1 MTRKDKKK
9 KTISVASRKAK
20 GRRLQKK
27 IAEFISKIINIPVQ
41 KDGDIESR
49 PMGQSGRDVI
59 LRGKAKELFIFHG
72 IECKNRES
80 FSIWKAL
87 AQAEEHGGKPI
98 VFFKRNRSEIYTA
111 MKAEDF
117 FDLYELAL
125 KEIINAKERDKTKC
139 DKD

>member
-1 MTRKDKKK
+1 MAKKTKKK
-9 KTISVASRKAK
+9 PISVASRKAK
-20 GRRLQKK
+20 GRRLQQK
-27 IAEFISKIINIPVQ
+27 IAEYISKTINIPVQ

-72 IECKNRES
+72 IECKARES
-80 FSIWKAL
+80 LNIWQAL
-87 AQAEEHGGKPI
+87 SQAEEHGGKPI
-98 VFFKRNRSEIYTA
+98 VFFKRNRSETYA
-111 MKAEDF
+111 VLKADDF

-125 KEIINAKERDKTKC
+125 KEIIDGKERDKTKC